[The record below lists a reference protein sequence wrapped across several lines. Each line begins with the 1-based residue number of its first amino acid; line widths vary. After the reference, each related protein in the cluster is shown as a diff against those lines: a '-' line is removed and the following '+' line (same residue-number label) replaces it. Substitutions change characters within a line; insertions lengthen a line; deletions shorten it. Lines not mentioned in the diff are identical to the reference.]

1 MKRKLVDKLT
11 LEGASHVA
19 ALKAVDLAGSSYYY
33 RPAAK
38 RKPRALDAD
47 LVAAINKARKGHN
60 EVYGYRK
67 ITMALRAMEMRVNG
81 KKVLRHLR
89 AMGLTQP
96 RKLKGQRWT
105 HPELVKPDVPNT
117 YWEADFTYV
126 WTGESNAYLCAFI
139 DAWDRDIVGDVF
151 SERCRAVE
159 AAQALEMAVLNR
171 FGGKV
176 LAGHQLTL
184 RVDRGSQFRA
194 HRFRETARLLN
205 VTLEYA
211 GIKCP
216 EDKPYIESFNG
227 SYKTEEIYRHEYHGF
242 MEARAGWEAYRAW
255 YRFER
260 LHQSLNY
267 LSPVEYAR
275 RAEKEYIISGLI
287 YSSLTGF
294 TSISCKFSS
303 LTSQFLNT

>member
-11 LEGASHVA
+11 LEGAPHSA
-19 ALKAVDLAGSSYYY
+19 ALKAADLACSSYYY
-33 RPAAK
+33 RPVAK

-47 LVAAINKARKGHN
+47 LVVVINKVRQGRN

-67 ITMALRAMEMRVNG
+67 ITRALRAMDMKVNG

-89 AMGLTQP
+89 ALGLTQP

-105 HPELVKPDVPNT
+105 HPALVKPEAPNT

-126 WTGESNAYLCAFI
+126 WTGQGNAYLCAFI
-139 DAWDRDIVGDVF
+139 DAWDRDIVGDIF

-159 AAQALEMAVLNR
+159 AVQALEMAVINR

-176 LAGHQLTL
+176 PADHHLTL

-194 HRFRETARLLN
+194 HRFREAARLLN

-211 GIKCP
+211 GVKCP

-227 SYKTEEIYRHEYHGF
+227 SYKTEEIHRHEYRGF
-242 MEARAGWEAYRAW
+242 LEARTGWETYRAW
-255 YRFER
+255 YRSDR

-267 LSPVEYAR
+267 LSPLEYAR
-275 RAEKEYIISGLI
+275 RAEK
-287 YSSLTGF
+287 
-294 TSISCKFSS
+294 SI
-303 LTSQFLNT
+303 LLVA

>member
-1 MKRKLVDKLT
+1 MKRKLVDRLT
-11 LEGASHVA
+11 LEGTPRPAVLKTAGLAS
-19 ALKAVDLAGSSYYY
+19 SSYYY
-33 RPAAK
+33 HSTLK

-47 LVAAINKARKGHN
+47 LVTAINKARQGHN

-67 ITMALRAMEMRVNG
+67 ITRALRAMEMKVNG

-89 AMGLTQP
+89 VLGLTQP
-96 RKLKGQRWT
+96 RKVKGQRWT
-105 HPELVKPDVPNT
+105 HLDLVKPEVPNT

-126 WTGESNAYLCAFI
+126 WTGQGNAYLCAVI

-151 SERCRAVE
+151 SDRCRAVE
-159 AAQALEMAVLNR
+159 AAQALETAVLSR

-176 LAGHQLTL
+176 PEGYRLTL

-227 SYKTEEIYRHEYHGF
+227 SYKTEEIYRHEYRGF
-242 MEARAGWEAYRAW
+242 LEARTGWESYRAW
-255 YRFER
+255 YRSER
-260 LHQSLNY
+260 LHQSLDY
-267 LSPVEYAR
+267 LSPIDYAR
-275 RAEKEYIISGLI
+275 QAEK
-287 YSSLTGF
+287 
-294 TSISCKFSS
+294 SI
-303 LTSQFLNT
+303 LLVA

>member
-1 MKRKLVDKLT
+1 M
-11 LEGASHVA
+11 
-19 ALKAVDLAGSSYYY
+19 
-33 RPAAK
+33 
-38 RKPRALDAD
+38 
-47 LVAAINKARKGHN
+47 AAINTVRQGYN

-67 ITMALRAMEMRVNG
+67 ITRALRELELKVNG

-89 AMGLTQP
+89 ALGLTQP

-105 HPELVKPDVPNT
+105 HPLLVKPDAPNT

-126 WTGESNAYLCAFI
+126 WTGQGNAYLCVVI

-159 AAQALEMAVLNR
+159 AAQALEMAVINR

-176 LAGHQLTL
+176 AAGHHLTL

-211 GIKCP
+211 GVKCP
-216 EDKPYIESFNG
+216 EDKPYIESFFG
-227 SYKTEEIYRHEYHGF
+227 SYKTEEIYRHEYLNF
-242 MEARAGWEAYRAW
+242 LEARTRWETYRAW
-255 YRFER
+255 YRSER
-260 LHQSLNY
+260 LHQSLEPQ
-267 LSPVEYAR
+267 SPLEYSR
-275 RAEKEYIISGLI
+275 RS
-287 YSSLTGF
+287 
-294 TSISCKFSS
+294 
-303 LTSQFLNT
+303 

>member
-1 MKRKLVDKLT
+1 MKRQLVDKLT
-11 LEGASHVA
+11 ADGISHLA
-19 ALKAVDLAGSSYYY
+19 ALKATDLASSSYYY
-33 RPAAK
+33 RPVAK

-47 LVAAINKARKGHN
+47 LVVAINKVRQGHN

-67 ITMALRAMEMRVNG
+67 ITRALRAMEMKVNG

-89 AMGLTQP
+89 ALGLTQP

-105 HPELVKPDVPNT
+105 HPSLVKPDAPDT

-126 WTGESNAYLCAFI
+126 WTGQGNAYLCVVI

-176 LAGHQLTL
+176 PSGHHLTL

-211 GIKCP
+211 GVKCP
-216 EDKPYIESFNG
+216 EDKPYIESFFG
-227 SYKTEEIYRHEYHGF
+227 SYKTEEIYRHEYRNF
-242 MEARAGWEAYRAW
+242 LEARTGWETYRAW
-255 YRFER
+255 YRSER
-260 LHQSLNY
+260 LHQSLEY
-267 LSPVEYAR
+267 QSPLEYSK
-275 RAEKEYIISGLI
+275 RAEK
-287 YSSLTGF
+287 
-294 TSISCKFSS
+294 SI
-303 LTSQFLNT
+303 LLVA

>member
-151 SERCRAVE
+151 SER
-159 AAQALEMAVLNR
+159 
-171 FGGKV
+171 
-176 LAGHQLTL
+176 
-184 RVDRGSQFRA
+184 
-194 HRFRETARLLN
+194 
-205 VTLEYA
+205 
-211 GIKCP
+211 
-216 EDKPYIESFNG
+216 
-227 SYKTEEIYRHEYHGF
+227 
-242 MEARAGWEAYRAW
+242 
-255 YRFER
+255 
-260 LHQSLNY
+260 
-267 LSPVEYAR
+267 
-275 RAEKEYIISGLI
+275 
-287 YSSLTGF
+287 
-294 TSISCKFSS
+294 
-303 LTSQFLNT
+303 